1 MSAPAMEEVFQNV
14 LEVEEY
20 LNNNGWKIKKS
31 SIYNHVKKRL
41 IIPDAQ
47 GRFLRTEV
55 DRYALANLKKA
66 DGTHPGNKKA
76 DRIAMET
83 AEHRRRRE
91 KAQADIM
98 EMKVSNLKGALV
110 PRELFEGELA
120 ARASIFRSDFESFF
134 RAQVGD
140 IVHIVEGNAAKIPD
154 LVAHLLEA
162 LETQLSRYLKKE
174 EFKVDPEA
182 YRKLIEKLSESD
194 NDEIFEDYGLEE
206 TTNGDA
212 EQPVPV

>member
-1 MSAPAMEEVFQNV
+1 MSDPATEEVFQNV

-20 LNNNGWKIKKS
+20 LYHNGWKIKKS

-47 GRFLRTEV
+47 GRFLKTEV
-55 DRYALANLKKA
+55 DRYALTNLRKA
-66 DGTHPGNKKA
+66 DGTYPGNKKA
-76 DRIAMET
+76 DRIAIDT

-91 KAQADIM
+91 RAQADLI
-98 EMKVSNLKGALV
+98 EMKVSSLKGSLV

-120 ARASIFRSDFESFF
+120 ARAAIFRSDFESFF
-134 RAQVGD
+134 RAPAD
-140 IVHIVEGNAAKIPD
+140 EIVHIVEGNAAKIPD

-162 LETQLSRYLKKE
+162 LETQLSRYLQKE
-174 EFKVDPEA
+174 EFKVDLEV

-194 NDEIFEDYGLEE
+194 NDDIFEDYGTDEPIS
-206 TTNGDA
+206 GDT